1 MMSVSRDQ
9 VKNIARL
16 AKLQFSPQEEDHF
29 TEQFNQILSYVEK
42 LDELDTES
50 VDPTTHV
57 LDLNNVLREDKVVQW
72 LTQDQALAN
81 APLKKSGFFS
91 VPKVIG

>member
-1 MMSVSRDQ
+1 MSVSREQ

-16 AKLQFSPQEEDHF
+16 AKLQFNPQEEEQF
-29 TEQFNQILSYVEK
+29 TEQFNQILAYVEK

-50 VDPTTHV
+50 VEPTTHV
-57 LDLNNVLREDKVVQW
+57 LDLNNVLREDHVTQW
-72 LTQDQALAN
+72 LTQDNALAN
-81 APLKKSGFFS
+81 APVKKSGFFS

>member
-1 MMSVSRDQ
+1 MSVTRDQ
-9 VKNIARL
+9 VQNIARL
-16 AKLQFSPQEEDHF
+16 AKLQFNPQEEEHF

-57 LDLNNVLREDKVVQW
+57 LDLNNVLREDKVIQW
-72 LTQDQALAN
+72 MTQDQALAN
-81 APLKKSGFFS
+81 APLKKNGFFS